1 MGTHRHGDT
10 LGCAC
15 GLGAIV
21 VPRLFHHRPGPHG
34 STVHPPLPVL
44 RLCTSASPTHVPAGT
59 PLSAIQFLAFIPQK
73 HGGGLARMQPTVWP
87 CPGHSLSVPIPIL
100 LSHCKRGGGGQQL
113 EVMLPCPS
121 CHLPSHPSLSLL
133 DFDSVTIPELKQ
145 PLCKVRHHTSRWRF
159 LLRGSLVIGV
169 SLYRYKTSRGRAP
182 ARTPLTLRCCT
193 AIPVPSPPVPALG
206 PGEVTAHSVLGV
218 PSQPWGDT
226 GSKEPQ

>member
-1 MGTHRHGDT
+1 MCLLAHRSVPSNSLLSSHRSMEGVWHACNQQCGRVQDT
-10 LGCAC
+10 A
-15 GLGAIV
+15 
-21 VPRLFHHRPGPHG
+21 
-34 STVHPPLPVL
+34 
-44 RLCTSASPTHVPAGT
+44 SASPSPYCC
-59 PLSAIQFLAFIPQK
+59 
-73 HGGGLARMQPTVWP
+73 PTAK
-87 CPGHSLSVPIPIL
+87 G
-100 LSHCKRGGGGQQL
+100 GGGGQQL

-133 DFDSVTIPELKQ
+133 DFDSVTIPGLKQ